1 MRKGGDWKTEQEKLW
16 TEFHVGFKQVIS
28 GKGKKTQ
35 KKRTQGCPVI
45 VCDSTTSI
53 FMITAL

>member
-16 TEFHVGFKQVIS
+16 TEFDVGFKQVIS
-28 GKGKKTQ
+28 GKAKKNQ
-35 KKRTQGCPVI
+35 KKPQGFPVI